1 MITSPQGATELPTY
15 SRKGAPGEMWRV
27 FVAIELPR
35 DVRARLGE
43 HIKVVRDSIPEA
55 RASWSREDN
64 LHLTLK
70 FLGDVPVTNVERLST
85 AASIA
90 ATKVEPFEIVV
101 EGCGSFPPRGQP
113 RVLWIGIDDP
123 SGKLS
128 ELYRGLDDEC
138 ASVGFAREPRPFH
151 PHLTIARIRK
161 PHGPRQLAHLHKE
174 IGFNREV
181 VGVSEISVIR
191 SELRSE
197 GSKHTVISRHSLLS
211 ALKES
216 G

>member
-1 MITSPQGATELPTY
+1 LSAIPRPNET
-15 SRKGAPGEMWRV
+15 WRV
-27 FVAIELPR
+27 FIAIELPGN
-35 DVRARLGE
+35 VRARLAE
-43 HIKVVRDSIPEA
+43 HIKSLRDSIRDV

-70 FLGDVPVTNVERLST
+70 FLGEIPIARVEELSA

-123 SGKLS
+123 SEKLS
-128 ELYRGLDDEC
+128 ELHRALEDEC
-138 ASVGFAREPRPFH
+138 AKAGFTHEPRPFQ
-151 PHLTIARIRK
+151 PHLTIARLRQ
-161 PHGPRQLAHLHKE
+161 PQGSRQLAARHKE
-174 IGFNREV
+174 IGFAAETVR
-181 VGVSEISVIR
+181 GSELSVIR

-197 GSKHTVISRHSLLS
+197 GARHTTISRHALS
-211 ALKES
+211 SMMIEQT
-216 G
+216 